1 MSEPLAIEA
10 SGQALT
16 AFHRDPEITGS
27 MHRGLPCPLA
37 LVVLDAEGGILLG
50 LNRWR
55 GSWELPGGLLE
66 EGETPRQAAAREL
79 LEETG
84 VDLPEDQLR
93 WAGLAEFALV
103 DPTRIELAAVFVAR
117 SERRPAVQ
125 SSEELTEVGWF
136 RPGHP
141 PEPHSPLD
149 LAIAEIALEDER
161 G

>member
-1 MSEPLAIEA
+1 MSEPLAVDA

-16 AFHRDPEITGS
+16 AFHRAPEITGS
-27 MHRGLPCPLA
+27 IHRGVPCPLA
-37 LVVLDAEGGILLG
+37 LVVLDAEGGTLLG

-55 GSWELPGGLLE
+55 GVWELPGGLLE

-103 DPTRIELAAVFVAR
+103 DPTRIELAGVYVAT
-117 SERRPAVQ
+117 SERRPTVQ

-136 RPGHP
+136 SLGHP
-141 PEPHSPLD
+141 PAPHSPLD
-149 LAIAEIALEDER
+149 LEIAEIALRDVL
-161 G
+161 